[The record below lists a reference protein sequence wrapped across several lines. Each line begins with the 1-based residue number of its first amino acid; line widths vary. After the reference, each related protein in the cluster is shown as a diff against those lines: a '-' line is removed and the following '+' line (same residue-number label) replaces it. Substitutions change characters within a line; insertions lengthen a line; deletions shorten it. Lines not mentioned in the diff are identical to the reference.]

1 MVKYRLIAGHVGV
14 VGVGFG
20 PLRRNLIHLDV
31 VGIISNWLRLNVLG
45 FVIVRILYRNFTF
58 TFNFALLVVLRK
70 WGLSLHKSLAALR
83 LYQRR
88 IGPLILNLLLRW
100 RSKCSN
106 RRFCSRVSCLDT
118 SFLLR
123 ILFGL
128 LLALVP
134 YLLQFPILLLPFLHK
149 GIQDANAKLI
159 ELASGI
165 IVILHWGVTKP
176 LSGGFNGLK

>member
-1 MVKYRLIAGHVGV
+1 M
-14 VGVGFG
+14 
-20 PLRRNLIHLDV
+20 
-31 VGIISNWLRLNVLG
+31 
-45 FVIVRILYRNFTF
+45 YRNFTF
-58 TFNFALLVVLRK
+58 TFTFALLVVLRM
-70 WGLSLHKSLAALR
+70 WGLFLHKSLAALR

-88 IGPLILNLLLRW
+88 IGLLILNLLLRW
-100 RSKCSN
+100 RTKCSN
-106 RRFCSRVSCLDT
+106 RRFCSRVSAFRCLRHSLFSCLDT

-128 LLALVP
+128 LLALVL

-176 LSGGFNGLK
+176 LSGAFNSLK